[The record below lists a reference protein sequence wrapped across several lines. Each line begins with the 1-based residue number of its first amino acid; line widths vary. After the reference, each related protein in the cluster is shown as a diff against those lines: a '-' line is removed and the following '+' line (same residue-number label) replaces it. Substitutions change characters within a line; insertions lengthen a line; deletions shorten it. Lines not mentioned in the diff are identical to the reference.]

1 MKAALVLGTQL
12 FEQHPA
18 FDDPDIDV
26 IFFIE
31 SAASFGRRRYHSHK
45 MVLLLAGLRHAAHNA
60 KQRGLRVE
68 HVTIDRELGFLAALR
83 SLVTKMDVDALAWMS
98 ATDRGIDDRLRGLCD
113 ELGLHSKVYADALFL
128 TPQTQLDAW
137 FAEHTH
143 ARMED
148 FYRWQRRR
156 TGILMQGTTPE
167 GARWNFD
174 ADNREPLPRGGINVP
189 ALPPVAHNEITR
201 GAMDD
206 IAEHFADAPGD
217 AYDFWLPVTP
227 DSAREWLA
235 DFVSRR
241 LPLFGRYE
249 DAMAQNETFLF
260 HSVLSPLINV
270 GLLTVDEVVDAAVAA
285 RDEVPLASLEG
296 FIRQIIGWREYMRGA
311 YRAMPHLMM
320 ANHLELTRRLE
331 PWWYT
336 AQGIPDDL
344 PLPVRTVL
352 LRVHRWGYAHHIE
365 RLMVLGNWFLLQG
378 YNPREVFDWF
388 SALFVDAYEWVMVP
402 NVQGMSQYAD
412 GGVVATKP
420 YVSGGAYLQKM
431 GSWWPNANEARD
443 SEFTAAYWRFL
454 DTHESQLA
462 GNPRLSLPLAQMR
475 KRRG

>member
-26 IFFIE
+26 IFFVE
-31 SAASFGRRRYHSHK
+31 SAASFGRRPYHSHK
-45 MVLLLAGLRHAAHNA
+45 MVLLLAGLRHAADA
-60 KQRGLRVE
+60 ARGRGLRVE
-68 HVTIDRELGFLAALR
+68 HVALQRELGFLDAVRL
-83 SLVTKMDVDALAWMS
+83 LVRERDVDALAWMS

-113 ELGLHSKVYADALFL
+113 ELGLHSKMYEDALFL
-128 TPQTQLDAW
+128 TPAAQLDAW

-156 TGILMQGTTPE
+156 TGLLMDGTKPV

-174 ADNREPLPRGGINVP
+174 ADNREPLPRGGVDVP
-189 ALPPVAHNEITR
+189 ALPRITHDEITR
-201 GAMDD
+201 AAMND
-206 IAEHFADAPGD
+206 IADLFPDAPGD
-217 AYDFWLPVTP
+217 AHDFWLPVTP
-227 DSAREWLA
+227 AAAREWLA
-235 DFVSRR
+235 DFVSSR
-241 LPLFGRYE
+241 LTLFGRYE
-249 DAMAQNETFLF
+249 DAMAENETFLF
-260 HSVLSPLINV
+260 HSVLSPLMNI
-270 GLLTVDEVVDAAVAA
+270 GLLRVDEVVDAAVAA
-285 RDEVPLASLEG
+285 CTDVPLASLEG

-311 YRAMPHLMM
+311 YRAMPQLMT
-320 ANHLELTRRLE
+320 ANHLELTRPLE

-378 YNPREVFDWF
+378 YDPREVFDWF

-431 GSWWPNANEARD
+431 GSWWANAHEARD

-454 DTHESQLA
+454 DTHESRLA

-475 KRRG
+475 KRRR